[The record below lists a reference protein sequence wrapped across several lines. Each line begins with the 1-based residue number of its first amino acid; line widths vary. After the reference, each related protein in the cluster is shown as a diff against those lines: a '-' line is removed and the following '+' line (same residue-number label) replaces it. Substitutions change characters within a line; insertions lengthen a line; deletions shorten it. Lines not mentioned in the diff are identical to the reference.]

1 MQNAHLRQSRFDR
14 AENRMTSV
22 LEEAEGNKGMSA
34 AGEGEANDAPTDPE
48 ATGIG

>member
-1 MQNAHLRQSRFDR
+1 MRQVGLTTQ
-14 AENRMTSV
+14 EIRMTSV

-34 AGEGEANDAPTDPE
+34 AGEEETNDAPTDPE